1 MPLLTKLS
9 PTKQGRIALFFDEE
23 FAFSVDLETLA
34 QFGLQKGMEF
44 SEEEYEE
51 LLEKTQYKK
60 ARDRAFKLL
69 GYKSYTRWLLKQRL
83 VQEEFSAVV
92 VEDVLTRLEELGL
105 IDDLD
110 YAVRCSSDLLHLK
123 KYSLSRVRQELRHRG
138 VGDADIEEALSQV
151 ENDPLEQIRQVI
163 EKKYRSALADEKG
176 RRRAV
181 NGLLRLGYGY
191 GQIRQVMSEFDIDLR
206 EHMD

>member
-69 GYKSYTRWLLKQRL
+69 GYKPYTRWLLKQRL
-83 VQEEFSAVV
+83 VQEEFSADV

-191 GQIRQVMSEFDIDLR
+191 GQIHQVMSEFDIDLR
-206 EHMD
+206 EHID